1 VKWENDC
8 NYLIYINIFYFQK
21 MRKFSTILRNKEKNV
36 QLLPKK
42 KPTFLK
48 VGFLKEPSKVLNG

>member
-1 VKWENDC
+1 MQLFNLYKYFLFSKDEIFSQ
-8 NYLIYINIFYFQK
+8 YL
-21 MRKFSTILRNKEKNV
+21 RKREKNV

-48 VGFLKEPSKVLNG
+48 VGFLK